1 MVSLMVAA
9 DPVGAGRLR
18 DRVVAVVRSWG
29 VRLDAEAENVLRVV
43 VSNTF
48 AAALRPGCRVSG
60 RVFEVCLILVGRRLT
75 VEVRTGS
82 GIFPHERPRGADRLP
97 ALLAVHT
104 VDTGVE
110 QVFRGTRVWAT
121 TELPAAPG
129 RRRRRPYRRSRR
141 PWLARA
147 FA

>member
-1 MVSLMVAA
+1 MSLMVVA

-18 DRVVAVVRSWG
+18 ERVVEVARSWG
-29 VRLDAEAENVLRVV
+29 LGLDADAEHMLRVV

-48 AAALRPGCRVSG
+48 AASLRPWIRSSG
-60 RVFEVCLILVGRRLT
+60 QVFEVRLILVGRRLT

-82 GIFPHERPRGADRLP
+82 GAFGHERPRTAARLP
-97 ALLAVHT
+97 TLLALHT

-110 QVFRGTRVWAT
+110 QRFHATRVWAT
-121 TELPAAPG
+121 TELPAAPRPRG
-129 RRRRRPYRRSRR
+129 RGRPQHRSRR
-141 PWLARA
+141 PWLLRA